1 MLYDFNNDNNIN
13 ADSTAFS
20 ALTLLVGRR
29 KGIWPVKNW
38 AVGCWHG
45 YLSGARCRLAYGP
58 ADATA
63 TQCLLLQIGFT
74 FLVPAH
80 PGSPGKGPL
89 NVCVCVLILLLL
101 CTTFC
106 NTTHSK
112 KHYTNAVATH
122 IFRWMITNLWFYR
135 RHYMPKQIVW
145 FWNRSP
151 LYV

>member
-89 NVCVCVLILLLL
+89 NVCVCWFYCYYALRFATLLTVRNITLMQWQ
-101 CTTFC
+101 
-106 NTTHSK
+106 
-112 KHYTNAVATH
+112 H
-122 IFRWMITNLWFYR
+122 IFRSMITNLWFYR
-135 RHYMPKQIVW
+135 KHYMPKQIVW
-145 FWNRSP
+145 FLNRSP